1 MQKTVQTIWRFGS
14 LLTKILLVVL
24 LLLLFGFI
32 GFFALVAIF
41 GANPNLL
48 LAYGGLSGVCG
59 LLANLFFN
67 YARSVKT
74 PAHAEE
80 IINRYARRMVLATF
94 YLLLASL
101 LSASFSLQKPDADI
115 FSLFNSP
122 ARLIT
127 SLTICIVT
135 VCAIWNTFRAV
146 HFIFNHAFEHETDT
160 FNYRDPA
167 PKWIAWIPNLWT
179 TNRIT
184 ESESAAISQP
194 IDSTSKPLEAQDFS
208 VGGSP

>member
-1 MQKTVQTIWRFGS
+1 
-14 LLTKILLVVL
+14 VVL

-48 LAYGGLSGVCG
+48 LAYGGLSDVCG

-67 YARSVKT
+67 YARSVKI

-101 LSASFSLQKPDADI
+101 LSASFSLQKPDANI
-115 FSLFNSP
+115 TSLFNSP
-122 ARLIT
+122 AKFVT
-127 SLTICIVT
+127 SLTISIVT

-146 HFIFNHAFEHETDT
+146 HFILNHAFEHETGT

-167 PKWIAWIPNLWT
+167 PKWIAWIPNLWATNTIPIPEST
-179 TNRIT
+179 TV
-184 ESESAAISQP
+184 A
-194 IDSTSKPLEAQDFS
+194 KP
-208 VGGSP
+208 